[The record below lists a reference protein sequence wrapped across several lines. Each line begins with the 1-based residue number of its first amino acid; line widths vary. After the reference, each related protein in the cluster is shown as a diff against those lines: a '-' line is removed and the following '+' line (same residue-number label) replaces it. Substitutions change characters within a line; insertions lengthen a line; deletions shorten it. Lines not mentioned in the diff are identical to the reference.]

1 MLRDA
6 IPTRTPRVWLEKHK
20 VVALKYVLLEQ
31 QISFLILNIRCKNHV
46 TDGETT
52 PCRIWCSKHLI
63 LKSYDIFQMFEI

>member
-52 PCRIWCSKHLI
+52 PCRI
-63 LKSYDIFQMFEI
+63 